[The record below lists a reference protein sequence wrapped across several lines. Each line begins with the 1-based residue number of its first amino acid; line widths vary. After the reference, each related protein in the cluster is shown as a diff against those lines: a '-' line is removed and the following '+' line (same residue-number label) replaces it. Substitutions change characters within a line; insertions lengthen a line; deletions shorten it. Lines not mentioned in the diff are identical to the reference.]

1 MIYKTI
7 KLISVLPKIFFL
19 GFGLFFIFTAITIFF
34 ELLGFSLLIPLLNML
49 SENSVDTYNFPRIV
63 LEFNNFLVRQFNV
76 NFLENLLSLAIVIF
90 FIFTIK
96 LLFQFSV
103 TWISAKI
110 SISAQHFYAVKLYK
124 SYLKKDYLFHQKNSA
139 SDLFRNIIVEVNN
152 FTSSILFQ
160 LLSVLLEISVILSIF
175 IFLYF
180 VDPAVITVIFV
191 MTVILLIT
199 YYSMR
204 RILNHQG
211 KKRVINEGKRI
222 STVQNSLESIK
233 DVILYDISKLF
244 LKSFKTTNLN
254 LQKTNFVLKILQS
267 APRFI
272 FEFIAVG
279 IMLLTIYIFK
289 DHTTGNIF
297 QIIGLFLLAA
307 FRALPSLSKIASS
320 LQGFVF
326 LKPSLDFVY
335 KEFVNKKVRS
345 NYIKEAYK
353 NIKFSKQITFNNVS
367 YSYLK
372 KEKNKNQ
379 YLLNDINL
387 RIKKGDKIGII
398 GDSGFGKSTLID
410 ILSGFITP
418 DKGKLMVD
426 NIALNVRNFYSFKK
440 KIGYVGQKISI
451 LNGGII
457 ENIILDKKYDK
468 IKFNKIIKN
477 CELEN
482 FFKKRY
488 QDISLL
494 DNMNRKISGGELQRI
509 GIARALYQEPEIILM
524 DESTNALDAKTEK
537 KILKYI
543 YTLKNVT
550 LLIIAHNSRALF
562 GCKFLLN
569 FYKKGKYKIIN
580 NIYEKI

>member
-19 GFGLFFIFTAITIFF
+19 GFALFFIFTAVTIFF
-34 ELLGFSLLIPLLNML
+34 ELLGFSLLIPLLNMMT
-49 SENSVDTYNFPRIV
+49 ENSLDTYNFPKIV
-63 LEFNNFLVRQFNV
+63 LEFNGLIIRYFNFNFLN
-76 NFLENLLSLAIVIF
+76 NLLSLVIVVFI
-90 FIFTIK
+90 IFTIK
-96 LLFQFSV
+96 LLFQFTV

-110 SISAQHFYAVKLYK
+110 SIAAQHFYAVKLYR
-124 SYLKKDYLFHQKNSA
+124 SYLKKDYLFHQKNPA
-139 SDLFRNIIVEVNN
+139 SDLFRNVIVEVNN

-160 LLSVLLEISVILSIF
+160 LLTVLLEVSVIMSIF

-180 VDPAVITVIFV
+180 VDPAVVSVIFI
-191 MTVILLIT
+191 MIIMLLII

-204 RILNHQG
+204 KILNSQG
-211 KKRVINEGKRI
+211 TKRVFNEGKRI

-233 DVILYDISKLF
+233 DVILYDIASLF
-244 LKSFKTTNLN
+244 LQSFKSTNWN

-267 APRFI
+267 VPRFI

-279 IMLLTIYIFK
+279 IMVLTIYIFK
-289 DHTTGNIF
+289 DHSTGNIF

-335 KEFVNKKVRS
+335 KEFVQKKNKSILIRETKDILEF
-345 NYIKEAYK
+345 N
-353 NIKFSKQITFNNVS
+353 KQISFHNVS

-372 KEKNKNQ
+372 KDKNKNN

-387 RIKKGDKIGII
+387 IIKKGKKIGII
-398 GDSGFGKSTLID
+398 GDSGFGKSTLLD
-410 ILSGFITP
+410 ILLGFVKP
-418 DKGKLMVD
+418 DRGYLKSDKIKLKD
-426 NIALNVRNFYSFKK
+426 KNFYSLRK

-457 ENIILDKKYDK
+457 ENIILDKKYDE
-468 IKFNKIIKN
+468 IKFKRIIKN

-488 QDISLL
+488 HDISLL
-494 DNMNRKISGGELQRI
+494 DNMNRKISGGELQRL
-509 GIARALYQEPEIILM
+509 GIARALYQDPEIILM

-537 KILKYI
+537 KILKFI
-543 YTLKNVT
+543 YSLKNVT

-562 GCKFLLN
+562 GCNFLLN

-580 NIYEKI
+580 NIYEKK